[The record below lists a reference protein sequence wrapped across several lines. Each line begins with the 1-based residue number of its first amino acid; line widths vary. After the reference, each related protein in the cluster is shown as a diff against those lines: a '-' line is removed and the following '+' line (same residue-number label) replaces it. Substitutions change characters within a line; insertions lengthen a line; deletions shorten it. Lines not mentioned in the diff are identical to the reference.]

1 MKMKR
6 FLSVAMF
13 VVTCTAVG
21 AQGTVTLD
29 QLNRASR
36 QRQQQQER
44 RYNTPAQS
52 STSTG
57 LSTVYAEYNPT
68 TLHYSYS
75 GHSDNTSY
83 QGVSVGYSY
92 AMPSSGMFGLDLGV
106 KGQYFWRNEDEHGYE
121 TEEEVM
127 SATIP
132 VNLNLSFLAANGF
145 EVKPYAGLFG
155 RYNFSGKVKNKTRDT
170 EVDLFDD
177 NDMGGHPWKRF
188 QFGWQA
194 GINFRISEVVTL
206 GGGYWMDLSEITDH
220 TKAYGFDIRLG
231 ASF

>member
-1 MKMKR
+1 MKR

-68 TLHYSYS
+68 TLHYS
-75 GHSDNTSY
+75 
-83 QGVSVGYSY
+83 
-92 AMPSSGMFGLDLGV
+92 
-106 KGQYFWRNEDEHGYE
+106 
-121 TEEEVM
+121 
-127 SATIP
+127 
-132 VNLNLSFLAANGF
+132 
-145 EVKPYAGLFG
+145 
-155 RYNFSGKVKNKTRDT
+155 
-170 EVDLFDD
+170 
-177 NDMGGHPWKRF
+177 
-188 QFGWQA
+188 
-194 GINFRISEVVTL
+194 
-206 GGGYWMDLSEITDH
+206 
-220 TKAYGFDIRLG
+220 
-231 ASF
+231 